1 MYETW
6 QLVVMYFVGTG
17 SGLVLFRHFIK
28 EHIITATID
37 TLVEQEYVRS
47 YEDDHGITHLYKWH
61 DIEDVLERIQMIK
74 LSERDPEEWGFEEDN
89 EEDDTP

>member
-6 QLVVMYFVGTG
+6 QLVIMYLVGTG
-17 SGLVLFRHFIK
+17 SGLILFRHFIK

-61 DIEDVLERIQMIK
+61 DIEDVLEKIQMIQLK
-74 LSERDPEEWGFEEDN
+74 ERGPEEWGFEETD
-89 EEDDTP
+89 EKDDTP

>member
-6 QLVVMYFVGTG
+6 HLVCMYLVGTG
-17 SGLVLFRHFIK
+17 SGLILFRHFIK

-47 YEDDHGITHLYKWH
+47 YEDDHGSIQLYKWH
-61 DIEDVLERIQMIK
+61 DIEDILESLRVAEI
-74 LSERDPEEWGFEEDN
+74 EEEN

>member
-6 QLVVMYFVGTG
+6 HLLAMYAVGTG
-17 SGLVLFRHFIK
+17 SGLILFRHFIK

-47 YEDDHGITHLYKWH
+47 YEDDYGMTHLYKWH
-61 DIEDVLERIQMIK
+61 ELEDIIEKMRE
-74 LSERDPEEWGFEEDN
+74 ETRDY

>member
-6 QLVVMYFVGTG
+6 HLIAAYVGGTVA
-17 SGLVLFRHFIK
+17 GLILFRWWVK
-28 EHIITATID
+28 EYIITATID

-47 YEDDHGITHLYKWH
+47 YEDEDGSIQLYKWH
-61 DIEDVLERIQMIK
+61 DIEDVLEKIQMIQ
-74 LSERDPEEWGFEEDN
+74 LNERTPEEWGFEETN

>member
-61 DIEDVLERIQMIK
+61 DLEDVLDKIRVIK
-74 LSERDPEEWGFEEDN
+74 LENTDPEEWGFEEDN

>member
-17 SGLVLFRHFIK
+17 SGLILFRHFIK

-61 DIEDVLERIQMIK
+61 DLEDVLDRIQMIK